1 MLQRA
6 KDSGDNNEYAQLQQG
21 KFIQTRGI
29 QEQLYMMQE
38 LVQSAKAND
47 KPEVAAA
54 MEREFRDYQF
64 SFVPAQLEQMKKQGQ
79 QGQQAP
85 GLTP

>member
-1 MLQRA
+1 
-6 KDSGDNNEYAQLQQG
+6 
-21 KFIQTRGI
+21 
-29 QEQLYMMQE
+29 MMQE

-79 QGQQAP
+79 QGQQTP